1 MPSSNAKTC
10 AMEIVEYTDNYKQ
23 DIIGLIVGIQHDELG
38 LPITAAD
45 QPDLAN
51 VRSFYM
57 QDKGNF
63 WLMLDKGQVVGTIA
77 LIDIGNSE
85 AVLRK
90 MFVHPAYRGS
100 GVAQGLLETLLEW
113 CRKNG
118 IKTVFLVTIDIMK
131 AAHRFYEKNG
141 FIKLDKVKLPS
152 QFPVMKV
159 DNVFYKYSFTST

>member
-1 MPSSNAKTC
+1 MPSSNTKSC
-10 AMEIVEYTDNYKQ
+10 AMEIVEYNDMYKQ
-23 DIIGLIVGIQHDELG
+23 DIISLIVGIQHDEFG

-51 VRSFYM
+51 VTSFYM

-63 WLMLDKGQVVGTIA
+63 WLMLEQGQVVGTIA

-100 GVAQGLLETLLEW
+100 GVAQDLLETLLEW
-113 CRKNG
+113 CRSNG
-118 IKTVFLVTIDIMK
+118 IRTVFLGTIDIMK

-141 FIKLDKVKLPS
+141 FMKLDKVKLPS
-152 QFPVMKV
+152 KFPVMKV
-159 DNVFYKYSFTST
+159 DNVFYKYSFTTT